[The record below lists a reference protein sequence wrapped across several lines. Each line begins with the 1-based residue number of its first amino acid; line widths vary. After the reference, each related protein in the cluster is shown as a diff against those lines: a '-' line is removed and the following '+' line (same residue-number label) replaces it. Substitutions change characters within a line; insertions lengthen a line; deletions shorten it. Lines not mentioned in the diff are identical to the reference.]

1 MTDIPHIRLIQQEL
15 DERLI
20 ATCERLL
27 ERSKAGEIVSVSI
40 IAEGREGSW
49 VEMSSGVTDMF
60 RLLGMI
66 DMIDMAKACIRE
78 RMLER

>member
-1 MTDIPHIRLIQQEL
+1 MTDILHLRTVQQEL

-20 ATCERLL
+20 ATCEKLL
-27 ERSKAGEIVSVSI
+27 EHAKAGEIVSVSI

-49 VEMSSGVTDMF
+49 VEMSSGVADMF

-66 DMIDMAKACIRE
+66 DMAKACIRSRMHE
-78 RMLER
+78 R